1 MSQGILWHGRPS
13 ERVESSAWEH
23 LSDRQVPCTTRIGG
37 IGRHAARDR
46 EIVLRKRFHVEH
58 VEVVP
63 RVGRPQQAAIAQD
76 FHSCL

>member
-1 MSQGILWHGRPS
+1 MDG
-13 ERVESSAWEH
+13 H
-23 LSDRQVPCTTRIGG
+23 LNGWNLARGSTFPIGKVPCTTRIGG